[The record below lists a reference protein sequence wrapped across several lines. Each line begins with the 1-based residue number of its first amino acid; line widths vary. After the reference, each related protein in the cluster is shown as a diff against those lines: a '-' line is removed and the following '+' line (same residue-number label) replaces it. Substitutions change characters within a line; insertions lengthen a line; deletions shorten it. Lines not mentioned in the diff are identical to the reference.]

1 MEIDDDDEDVIL
13 AIIELSNEAAIP
25 LGGFDGGPDG
35 GPEGGPDGGPE
46 GGPLGRLNRKELVR
60 LI

>member
-25 LGGFDGGPDG
+25 VGGLEIFVKPVLKEIQAQEGISSLGPGLTRSFT
-35 GPEGGPDGGPE
+35 
-46 GGPLGRLNRKELVR
+46 
-60 LI
+60 